1 MDKVT
6 KIIPLK
12 RFKINDWTNLNEY
25 ILSENDVEYM
35 CKTEIKTS
43 IDLIRVINK
52 KANDVYGG
60 KDASFNHVDYI
71 RHCSDAFAKYFKIL
85 LKDNKYLFSTLSAW
99 NRKMADGVFFANPI
113 KRYDYNLS
121 CEYLLKPIIEGLND
135 DAKCLLNDIHQKQ
148 SISITKYLLQESYG
162 FDLFFEG
169 NTQYWEPIKCEKED
183 AKIYFF
189 PLNNLLLSE
198 NIFQFQNRNK
208 DIIESFIA
216 NIKINKELETENI
229 FEKTSRLLWYYRKMQ
244 VEYVKEV
251 EGKDF
256 IVHFIRPSFIDFD
269 HNMLLSLATNRLL
282 IEEELATIDLI
293 LFKIVGL
300 MATERVKEVEALKTK
315 TMFSLTT
322 HSLKTHLNTTVIKTL
337 NSFDDKLNPYP
348 DLKEAFE
355 EHKREVKTL
364 FHLTE
369 LLSLTDK
376 IDNKEKFYEAGINTK
391 LLSKELIS
399 YNLKEHLQKFNDRN
413 RTSFDI
419 EISPEIEIFDLSIS
433 IYGLYFG
440 VKLLELFFN
449 TIFENIAAYGKPDNK
464 KKKLCIEINEG
475 QWKFTNA
482 IVDESVEFD
491 EQQVK
496 GNLGLFKKLIEET
509 KSGTFCVPKPKNHEF
524 KIEIKIGIDE

>member
-1 MDKVT
+1 
-6 KIIPLK
+6 
-12 RFKINDWTNLNEY
+12 
-25 ILSENDVEYM
+25 M
-35 CKTEIKTS
+35 CNTEIKTN
-43 IDLIRVINK
+43 IDLIRFINEQ
-52 KANDVYGG
+52 ANKVYGG
-60 KDASFNHVDYI
+60 KDASFNHADYI
-71 RHCSDAFAKYFKIL
+71 KHCSDAFANYFKIFIG
-85 LKDNKYLFSTLSAW
+85 DNYLFSTLSAW
-99 NRKMADGVFFANPI
+99 NRKKADGVFFANPVR
-113 KRYDYNLS
+113 RYDYNIS

-135 DAKCLLNDIHQKQ
+135 DAVSLLNDIHQKQ

-169 NTQYWEPIKCEKED
+169 NTPYNEPIKCRNQD

-189 PLNNLLLSE
+189 PLNNLLFSE
-198 NIFQFQNRNK
+198 NTFQFQNKNK

-216 NIKINKELETENI
+216 KIKIIKELETENI
-229 FEKTSRLLWYYRKMQ
+229 FEKTSRLLWYYRNMQ
-244 VEYVKEV
+244 VEYFNEV

-282 IEEELATIDLI
+282 NEEELATIDLI

-337 NSFDDKLNPYP
+337 NSFYDKLKPYP
-348 DLKEAFE
+348 DLKNAFE
-355 EHKREVKTL
+355 EHGREVKTL

-376 IDNKEKFYEAGINTK
+376 IDNKDKFYEAGVNTE
-391 LLSKELIS
+391 LLSKKMVP
-399 YNLKEHLQKFNDRN
+399 YNLKGHLQKYNDRN
-413 RTSFDI
+413 KTSFDI
-419 EISPEIEIFDLSIS
+419 EISPEIEMFDFSIS

-440 VKLLELFFN
+440 EKLLELFFN
-449 TIFENIAAYGKPDNK
+449 TIFENIAAYGKPDDK
-464 KKKLCIEINEG
+464 KKKLCIEINDG
-475 QWKFTNA
+475 HWKFTNA

-496 GNLGLFKKLIEET
+496 GNLSLFKKLIEET
-509 KSGTFCVPKPKNHEF
+509 KSGTFCIPPPKNYEF
-524 KIEIKIGIDE
+524 KIEIKLGIDE

>member
-1 MDKVT
+1 MHKT
-6 KIIPLK
+6 GIIT
-12 RFKINDWTNLNEY
+12 IE
-25 ILSENDVEYM
+25 
-35 CKTEIKTS
+35 
-43 IDLIRVINK
+43 LIRFINK
-52 KANDVYGG
+52 QANIVYGG
-60 KDASFNHVDYI
+60 KDASFNHADYI
-71 RHCSDAFAKYFKIL
+71 MYCSDAFANYFKKIL
-85 LKDNKYLFSTLSAW
+85 GDNYLFSTLSAW
-99 NRKMADGVFFANPI
+99 NRKKADDVFFANPD
-113 KRYDYNLS
+113 KRYDYNNNVES
-121 CEYLLKPIIEGLND
+121 IFKPIIEGLEENTD
-135 DAKCLLNDIHQKQ
+135 SLLNDIHQKK
-148 SISITKYLLQESYG
+148 SISITRYLLQESYG

-169 NTQYWEPIKCEKED
+169 NTLYRKSIKSKNQD

-198 NIFQFQNRNK
+198 NTFQFQNKNK

-216 NIKINKELETENI
+216 KIKISKENENENI

-244 VEYVKEV
+244 VEYFKEV

-337 NSFDDKLNPYP
+337 NSFDDKLNNYP
-348 DLKEAFE
+348 GLKNAFE
-355 EHKREVKTL
+355 EHRREVKTL

-376 IDNKEKFYEAGINTK
+376 IDNKDKFYEAGVNTE
-391 LLSKELIS
+391 LLSKEMVS
-399 YNLKEHLQKFNDRN
+399 YNLKGHLQKFNDRN
-413 RTSFDI
+413 RTSFSI
-419 EISPEIEIFDLSIS
+419 EISPEIEMFDFSIPV
-433 IYGLYFG
+433 YGLFFG
-440 VKLLELFFN
+440 EKLLELFFN

-464 KKKLCIEINEG
+464 KKILFIEINEG
-475 QWKFTNA
+475 HWKFTNA

-496 GNLGLFKKLIEET
+496 GNLSLFKKLIEET
-509 KSGTFCVPKPKNHEF
+509 KSGTFCVPKPKNYEF